1 MFWKCSPQGLYQAFW
16 TVDQHC
22 LKPVHSLFFAVE
34 AQEPSPLFPTRV
46 QNKINIIYLA
56 WIHAC
61 VHFNLLHVG
70 RRLFF
75 QFLQRFVFGFQMSL
89 ANELISASCETAS
102 IKFIKT
108 MQYYTTNDNIP
119 LVSGPSTALAEYFHL
134 FPAVMNLRLLH
145 TGYKSVI
152 NRNSDSTIFYNKRNF
167 AKFFT

>member
-1 MFWKCSPQGLYQAFW
+1 
-16 TVDQHC
+16 
-22 LKPVHSLFFAVE
+22 
-34 AQEPSPLFPTRV
+34 
-46 QNKINIIYLA
+46 
-56 WIHAC
+56 
-61 VHFNLLHVG
+61 
-70 RRLFF
+70 
-75 QFLQRFVFGFQMSL
+75 
-89 ANELISASCETAS
+89 
-102 IKFIKT
+102 